1 MLKVWQVLFQAEP
14 LNREEARRRAVYQL
28 LNKEQQYSLCLQFGL
43 SRFLVPLSERRD
55 LLNATEHYTLF
66 QNAEEVL
73 PLSSASNQLCPSASS
88 FLDQM
93 IDSGPE
99 FHFTCIHKR

>member
-1 MLKVWQVLFQAEP
+1 VLFQSDPES
-14 LNREEARRRAVYQL
+14 REEARRRAVYQL

-73 PLSSASNQLCPSASS
+73 SAPFHVFPASS
-88 FLDQM
+88 KL
-93 IDSGPE
+93 ITRES
-99 FHFTCIHKR
+99 H

>member
-1 MLKVWQVLFQAEP
+1 MSTKITSTFCLFQSEP

-55 LLNATEHYTLF
+55 LLNASEHYTLF
-66 QNAEEVL
+66 QNAEEVR
-73 PLSSASNQLCPSASS
+73 A
-88 FLDQM
+88 
-93 IDSGPE
+93 
-99 FHFTCIHKR
+99 